1 MIKRKDSCLSLC
13 SYFNKASCS
22 DGGCA
27 ENRIFRVGINKPD
40 VPTGKTAENVMN
52 PQVEE
57 FIQKQIEKQKKER
70 ENHLIQLGL
79 YEDAKD
85 GTKIYSPWFDKDSP
99 TMGYRLKDEKGYFRY
114 ATEKK
119 ALDITDE
126 EYSLICKYCP
136 NLDSEESQNKLFR
149 NAVLDKLEV
158 LRKMIKFFMIIT
170 IIEIVCGIIVAL
182 ITVL

>member
-1 MIKRKDSCLSLC
+1 M
-13 SYFNKASCS
+13 
-22 DGGCA
+22 
-27 ENRIFRVGINKPD
+27 
-40 VPTGKTAENVMN
+40 PTGKTAENVMN

-57 FIQKQIEKQKKER
+57 FIQKQIERQKKEQ

-79 YEDAKD
+79 CEYVKDAK
-85 GTKIYSPWFDKDSP
+85 KEYSPWRDKDSIE
-99 TMGYRLKDEKGYFRY
+99 MGYNLKDDKGYYRY
-114 ATEKK
+114 TGEKK